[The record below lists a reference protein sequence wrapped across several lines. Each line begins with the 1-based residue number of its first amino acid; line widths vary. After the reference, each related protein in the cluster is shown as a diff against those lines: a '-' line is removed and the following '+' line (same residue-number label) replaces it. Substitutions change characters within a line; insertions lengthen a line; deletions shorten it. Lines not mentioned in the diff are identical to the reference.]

1 MRSPPHRQ
9 PAAAAP
15 EALAR
20 PGATAPAAAGAPDA
34 TAATAATAAS
44 AATASPA
51 AFDAPA
57 ADPAAPSARSDGAS
71 AAAAALRVAL
81 VIDPDA
87 WIAKL
92 CRSVLGLR
100 GYTVHAAADAAQ
112 GLAAAARL
120 HPDVILVDARA
131 AAAPG
136 PDPDSDP
143 HLQAGPDSLSL
154 IPALRALPGL
164 HAVACVVLYDR
175 AAHEQ
180 PEERPGDDRERPAD
194 GTAGW
199 AGARGFLGR
208 GDGTPGGLLL
218 AAARLSLGEPLGK
231 PFRLADLDDRVLV
244 ALRRAEHAA
253 RTARRAL
260 DPAATH
266 AAPAGPG
273 PGAGAGPGPG
283 SGPGL
288 DPAAYAA
295 GIHGTLDQ
303 LGVASLLAMLE
314 LERKSGTLALS
325 RGPARGSI
333 ACRRGRVTAAALVP
347 APGAPAQRGIDAVF
361 LMLAFA
367 DGRFAF
373 LPDPAGGEGPRRG
386 DAADEI
392 NVPTAYLLMEG
403 ARRAD
408 EARAGQPPRTASPED
423 TAAPPGPEGD
433 PS

>member
-9 PAAAAP
+9 PAAEAP

-20 PGATAPAAAGAPDA
+20 PGATAPGIAAAPGAP
-34 TAATAATAAS
+34 
-44 AATASPA
+44 
-51 AFDAPA
+51 PA

-87 WIAKL
+87 WIAAL

-120 HPDVILVDARA
+120 HPDVILVDAQA

-136 PDPDSDP
+136 PAPGPEPPLQADPDP
-143 HLQAGPDSLSL
+143 LSL

-180 PEERPGDDRERPAD
+180 PDRSAGPGEKAGDDRPAD
-194 GTAGW
+194 GTTGW
-199 AGARGFLGR
+199 AGARGFPDR
-208 GDGTPGGLLL
+208 GDGAAGGAPGALVL

-253 RTARRAL
+253 RTARRTL

-273 PGAGAGPGPG
+273 PGVGPGPG
-283 SGPGL
+283 T

-408 EARAGQPPRTASPED
+408 EARAGQPPRTGSPED